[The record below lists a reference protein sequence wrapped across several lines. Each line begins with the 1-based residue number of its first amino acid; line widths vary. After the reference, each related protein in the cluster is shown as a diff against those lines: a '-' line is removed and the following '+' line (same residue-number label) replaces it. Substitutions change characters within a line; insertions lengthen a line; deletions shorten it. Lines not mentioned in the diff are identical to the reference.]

1 MARTVRNAKLD
12 TRTSRLKLTTRR
24 APYWTV
30 LSKGAALGYR
40 KGAKGGTW
48 IARFLDDAGTHRYH
62 ALGAADDAMDA
73 DGSLCLSY
81 AEAQR
86 DADKWFRIAANGF
99 QDDAPHSGPY
109 TVKDAMADYLAA
121 YKRKGGKS
129 LERTKSAIDVHID
142 PALGSVPVSKLTKR
156 RIEQWLDALANS
168 APLLRTAPGTPQKH
182 RKADDS
188 PEGIRRR
195 KSTANRILTVLKAA
209 LNYVYA
215 DGKVSSDEAWR
226 NVKAFREVDA
236 ARVRYLNDEESR
248 RLVNACTPDFRP
260 MVQAA
265 LLTGCRYGEITAL
278 KVTDYNADAGTLHIR
293 ISKSGKP
300 RHVVLTDEGR
310 GFFDTATAGKNGSA
324 PIFTRPDGEAWGRSH
339 QQRPF
344 KAACK
349 VAKVDPLTFHEL
361 RHSYASRLVM
371 NGAPLAVIAAQ
382 LGHSDTRMV
391 EKHYGHLCPNYIAD
405 TVRAAFGSLGVV
417 EKTNVQ
423 PMRKVSMSDSK
434 TSEIST

>member
-12 TRTSRLKLTTRR
+12 TRSARAKLPAKRE
-24 APYWTV
+24 PYWSV
-30 LSKGAALGYR
+30 ISRGCALGYR

-48 IARFLDDAGTHRYH
+48 IARFRDDAGKQRYH
-62 ALGAADDAMDA
+62 SIGAADDAMDP
-73 DGSLCLSY
+73 DGIVCLSY
-81 AEAQR
+81 ADAQR
-86 DADKWFRIAANGF
+86 EAAKWFKVAANGF
-99 QDDAPHSGPY
+99 QDDAPRSGPY

-129 LERTKSAIDVHID
+129 LGRTQSTIDVHIN
-142 PALGSVPVSKLTKR
+142 PPLGGVPVSKLTKR
-156 RIEQWLDALANS
+156 RLEQWLDALAIS
-168 APLLRTAPGTPQKH
+168 APMLRTAPGKAQK
-182 RKADDS
+182 RREADNS
-188 PEGIRRR
+188 PEGTRRR
-195 KSTANRILTVLKAA
+195 KSSANRILTVLKAA
-209 LNYVYA
+209 LNHAYA

-226 NVKAFREVDA
+226 NVKPFREVDA
-236 ARVRYLNDEESR
+236 ARVRYLKDDESR

-278 KVTDYNADAGTLHIR
+278 KVSDYNSDAGTVHIR

-310 GFFDTATAGKNGSA
+310 GFFDTATAGKQGSA
-324 PIFTRPDGEAWGRSH
+324 LIFTRPDGEAWGRSH

-349 VAKVDPLTFHEL
+349 IAKVDPLTFHEL

-405 TVRAAFGSLGVV
+405 TVRESFGVLGVV
-417 EKTNVQ
+417 EAGNILII
-423 PMRKVSMSDSK
+423 SK
-434 TSEIST
+434 